1 MQIKYNFTLTCL
13 DHTDN
18 IRCH

>member
-1 MQIKYNFTLTCL
+1 MQIMYNFTLACL